1 LDLVA
6 LGVISDVM
14 KMTTL
19 ENRFICDYG
28 LSNINNEFIRKLM
41 KKQCYS
47 LFGIKEEFWT
57 DDYYTNGKL
66 TQLKVAF
73 YITPLINALI
83 RVGNFQEK
91 ERLFLS
97 FISPDIEVPSTKR
110 GEKGLQETNQV
121 PPTGLTQPPLL

>member
-66 TQLKVAF
+66 T
-73 YITPLINALI
+73 
-83 RVGNFQEK
+83 
-91 ERLFLS
+91 
-97 FISPDIEVPSTKR
+97 
-110 GEKGLQETNQV
+110 
-121 PPTGLTQPPLL
+121 